1 MTVKDCD
8 HHHHHDCERRR
19 LYRRIACVIFT
30 VVLLIGLVIFL
41 IWAIL
46 RPSKPRLILQD
57 VTLLGLNVSSVP
69 PAAIST
75 TMQITISSH
84 NPNNRIGVYYQVMD
98 VYAAYRGQQVTLP
111 TLLPPTYQG
120 HNDVTVWSP
129 FLYGE
134 AVPVAPEFAEALN
147 EDNNV
152 GAMLFNIKVNGQV
165 RWKVGSWISGRYRL
179 NANCPAYIKFG
190 DPKNGIAFGPA
201 MKFQFVQGCYV
212 DI

>member
-75 TMQITISSH
+75 TMQITISSTT
-84 NPNNRIGVYYQVMD
+84 PTTALVFTIRSWMSTPRT
-98 VYAAYRGQQVTLP
+98 AASKSLSRRSCR
-111 TLLPPTYQG
+111 LLTRATMMLLFG
-120 HNDVTVWSP
+120 RRFCMAKLW
-129 FLYGE
+129 
-134 AVPVAPEFAEALN
+134 AAPEFAEALN

>member
-57 VTLLGLNVSSVP
+57 VTLLGLN
-69 PAAIST
+69 
-75 TMQITISSH
+75 
-84 NPNNRIGVYYQVMD
+84 VMD

>member
-19 LYRRIACVIFT
+19 LYRRIACAIFT
-30 VVLLIGLVIFL
+30 VLLLISLVIFL

-57 VTLLGLNVSSVP
+57 VTVFGLNVSSVP

-75 TMQITISSH
+75 TMQVTISSH
-84 NPNNRIGVYYQVMD
+84 NPNSRIGVYYQIMD

-152 GAMLFNIKVNGQV
+152 GAMLFNIKINGQV
-165 RWKVGSWISGRYRL
+165 LFVE
-179 NANCPAYIKFG
+179 YILYSC
-190 DPKNGIAFGPA
+190 N
-201 MKFQFVQGCYV
+201 Q
-212 DI
+212 

>member
-8 HHHHHDCERRR
+8 HHHHHCDRHR
-19 LYRRIACVIFT
+19 LYRRIACAIFT
-30 VVLLIGLVIFL
+30 VVLLVGVVIFL

-57 VTLLGLNVSSVP
+57 VTVFALNVSAVP
-69 PAAIST
+69 PITISA
-75 TMQITISSH
+75 TMQITVSSR
-84 NPNNRIGVYYQVMD
+84 NPNSRIGVYYQKMD

-111 TLLPPTYQG
+111 TVLPPTYQG
-120 HNDVTVWSP
+120 HNDVVVWSP
-129 FLYGE
+129 FLYGD
-134 AVPVAPEFAEALN
+134 AVPVSPEFAGALS

-152 GAMLFNIKVNGQV
+152 GAMLFSIKVNGQV

-179 NANCPAYIKFG
+179 NANCPAYIRFG
-190 DPKNGIAFGPA
+190 DPKQGIAFGPA
-201 MKFQFVQGCYV
+201 MKFQFVQACYV